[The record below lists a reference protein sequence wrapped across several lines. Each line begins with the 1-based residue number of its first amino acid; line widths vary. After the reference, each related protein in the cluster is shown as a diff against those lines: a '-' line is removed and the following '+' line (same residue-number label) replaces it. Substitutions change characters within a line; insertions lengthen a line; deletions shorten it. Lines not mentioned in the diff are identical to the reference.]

1 MFAANTAMNVA
12 AGCVSHFDSHI
23 HKFAYAGGVKTC
35 ERIGLE
41 NLVLVVRR
49 QEFACV
55 VAAETEGH
63 LRKVVGTEAE
73 EFGFFCDFVG
83 GKCRARDF
91 DHGTDFVFKVAA
103 CCFDESVGGFDNGL
117 LAESKF
123 LDFANQRNHDFG
135 NDVPIGMTVLYRDC
149 SLDDCFRLHFGDF
162 GIRYRKTASAMSH
175 HRVEFVQRIADNFDF
190 FNGLALRFCKFFDVL
205 FFGGNELVKRRDRGN
220 EW

>member
-1 MFAANTAMNVA
+1 MAELDGRRIAAVFAADTAMNVA

-41 NLVLVVRR
+41 NLVLIVRR

-73 EFGFFCDFVG
+73 KFGFFCDFVS

-103 CCFDESVGGFDNGL
+103 CCFDESVGGFDDGL

-135 NDVPIGMTVLYRDC
+135 NNVPIGMTVLYRDYKKQ
-149 SLDDCFRLHFGDF
+149 LDKFLNGVKIRIDKQENICRIYNENNEFI
-162 GIRYRKTASAMSH
+162 GIGTIEK
-175 HRVEFVQRIADNFDF
+175 NF
-190 FNGLALRFCKFFDVL
+190 L
-205 FFGGNELVKRRDRGN
+205 KRDIIL
-220 EW
+220 